1 VVVGA
6 ISIVV
11 DAAKTGQVTAEVV
24 AEAMVLAAKDK
35 IKRRSGHRFFEN
47 SYTFSSGQ
55 SLSKGLA
62 FYGSQRGQGYF
73 PASIASSLVS
83 KIMAEVSS
91 STILQSMR

>member
-1 VVVGA
+1 MVPVVASEPIAVVVAVEPHGKPA
-6 ISIVV
+6 
-11 DAAKTGQVTAEVV
+11 GAEVI
-24 AEAMVLAAKDK
+24 KK